1 MKQKIIYE
9 SHLESCKSIK
19 SPYFRIFSSFYVFY
33 ADLTQK
39 LKFDQEYVVTHWR
52 EVAI

>member
-1 MKQKIIYE
+1 MKVILKVVSLFKVHISEY
-9 SHLESCKSIK
+9 LAD
-19 SPYFRIFSSFYVFY
+19 FMFSY

-39 LKFDQEYVVTHWR
+39 LKVDQEYVVTHWR

>member
-1 MKQKIIYE
+1 MKVILKVVSTFKVDISEY
-9 SHLESCKSIK
+9 LA
-19 SPYFRIFSSFYVFY
+19 YFVFIY

-39 LKFDQEYVVTHWR
+39 LKVDPEYVVTHWR